1 MGLPR
6 HSRALT
12 NGLTQLSLLKGSA
25 GGLLGRELEWGY
37 LATASPA
44 HMNGLTQLSLL

>member
-6 HSRALT
+6 HSSVLM
-12 NGLTQLSLLKGSA
+12 NGLTQLSLLQGSA

-37 LATASPA
+37 LAT
-44 HMNGLTQLSLL
+44 LVLS